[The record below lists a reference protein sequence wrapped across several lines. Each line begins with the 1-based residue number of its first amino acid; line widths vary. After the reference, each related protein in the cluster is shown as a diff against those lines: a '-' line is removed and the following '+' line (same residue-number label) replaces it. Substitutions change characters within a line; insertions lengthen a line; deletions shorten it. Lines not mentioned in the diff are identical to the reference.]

1 MKFLRVASSFLNNLK
16 SSNSDGGNLISGI
29 GGFLSKISLVHIGL
43 FFVPLI
49 VIAIS
54 FLTIFSLFNYKLN
67 LMQMVDTKTNKASDS
82 SSSSYSST
90 GSHQAIVDI
99 AMQYLGEPYCDT
111 GSVADPGGCG
121 FNCSGL
127 AWWAYEKAGFEIPHA
142 QGYYSY
148 YTGYTNGENSQMWAV
163 ESRGHWKNSTSEC
176 SPGDLV
182 FYSPV
187 HDKYQTG
194 HVAIYMGNDQ
204 IVESNYGGVQVSAA
218 TTGTFVGCG
227 WPLD

>member
-1 MKFLRVASSFLNNLK
+1 MKFLKFASSFLKNLK
-16 SSNSDGGNLISGI
+16 SSNSDGQSILSSI
-29 GGFLSKISLVHIGL
+29 GGILSKISLMHVGL
-43 FFVPLI
+43 VAAPLI
-49 VIAIS
+49 VLAIS
-54 FLTIFSLFNYKLN
+54 VLTIFSLFNYKIN
-67 LMQMVDTKTNKASDS
+67 LMQMSDTKNNKMGNS
-82 SSSSYSST
+82 SSIAT
-90 GSHQAIVDI
+90 GTHQAIVDI
-99 AMQYLGEPYCDT
+99 AMQYLGEPYCEA

-127 AWWAYEKAGFEIPHA
+127 AWWAYEKAGFNIPHA

-148 YTGYTNGENSQMWAV
+148 YTGYTNGEDSQMWWV

-176 SPGDLV
+176 SPGDLA

-187 HDKYQTG
+187 GDKYHTG

-204 IVESNYGGVQVSAA
+204 IVESNYGGVQVSDA
-218 TTGTFVGCG
+218 TTGSFVGCG

>member
-1 MKFLRVASSFLNNLK
+1 MKFLKRAASLFSGNNEKDNETFELVK
-16 SSNSDGGNLISGI
+16 NTI
-29 GGFLSKISLVHIGL
+29 GGVFKAGSLPFVMPIVVLIFGL
-43 FFVPLI
+43 A
-49 VIAIS
+49 IAVMALMVN
-54 FLTIFSLFNYKLN
+54 FGYKLN
-67 LMQMVDTKTNKASDS
+67 LMQVVDPKTNKTDNS
-82 SSSSYSST
+82 SSIAT
-90 GSHQAIVDI
+90 GTHQAIVDA
-99 AMQYLGEPYCDT
+99 AMQYLGEPYCET

-127 AWWAYEKAGFEIPHA
+127 AWWAYEKAGFTIPHA

-148 YTGYTNGENSQMWAV
+148 YTGYTNGEDSQMWWV

-187 HDKYQTG
+187 NDKYNTG

-204 IVESNYGGVQVSAA
+204 IVESNYGGVQVSDA
-218 TTGTFVGCG
+218 TTSSFVGCG

>member
-1 MKFLRVASSFLNNLK
+1 MRFLRRASSFLNNLK
-16 SSNSDGGNLISGI
+16 SSNSDGGNLINSI
-29 GGFLSKISLVHIGL
+29 GGVLSKISLVHIGL
-43 FFVPLI
+43 AAAPIIVI
-49 VIAIS
+49 VIA
-54 FLTIFSLFNYKLN
+54 FLTIFSLFNYKVN
-67 LMQMVDTKTNKASDS
+67 LMQMVDTKTNKTGS
-82 SSSSYSST
+82 SSSPT
-90 GSHQAIVDI
+90 GTHQAIVDT

-127 AWWAYEKAGFEIPHA
+127 AWWAYEKAGFTIPHA

-148 YTGYTNGENSQMWAV
+148 YTGYTNGENSQMWWV
-163 ESRGHWKNSTSEC
+163 ESKGHWKNSTSEC

-204 IVESNYGGVQVSAA
+204 IVEANYGGVQVSDA
-218 TTGTFVGCG
+218 TTENFVGCG